1 MASAWVCLSHLPSDQ
16 CASIMSDIEKV
27 SKVLLIVVSI
37 LRQLHQ
43 ILKPEINC
51 WLPLGQSA
59 TDMGELLLI
68 CDAMIDPESGLY
80 NEIVRV
86 IKTRYM
92 AVTSKCVG
100 RPNHWTDGMGIVV
113 NVDCLQVIE
122 NEAGHYSS
130 RWWLVAF
137 LCQAV
142 ALMNAVSLTSESREK
157 TKNKKTQWSNY
168 KKICLTKMISKSHL
182 QNDNHLP
189 RF

>member
-86 IKTRYM
+86 IKTR
-92 AVTSKCVG
+92 
-100 RPNHWTDGMGIVV
+100 MGIVV

-130 RWWLVAF
+130 RWWRVAF

-157 TKNKKTQWSNY
+157 TKK
-168 KKICLTKMISKSHL
+168 
-182 QNDNHLP
+182 
-189 RF
+189 